1 MGWYP
6 NFWGGDT
13 AQMGLW
19 DGNGSEGKWREL
31 RWVGSWEALAHT
43 IQGRSGWRIMIKPP
57 DWFEDLRKIGPNH
70 RVRSAKGGKTLYFP
84 HSRMMRRNMLMVVSV
99 GRWSRV
105 PWIIS
110 EFPEYIMHWGSR
122 KYLGASEDQEEFP
135 TFQATDFP
143 GTQEEHLEK
152 PWTLEWGRIQ
162 GACVDDWHRSERR
175 CAALMVEEPPGTRC
189 SLEHI
194 WILMWLRDTPRVES
208 LINWTWVPTCVG
220 LKSKSISNAEINLFF
235 VHLTVHTLGIL
246 MIFEKVVIKHVSET
260 WKTET
265 REYKVQKTSNF
276 KPLGAGWGNLKRS
289 VLFRRES
296 AFQKCFLNYIRK

>member
-110 EFPEYIMHWGSR
+110 EYPGVYYALGQQKVSRCLWGSR
-122 KYLGASEDQEEFP
+122 RVSHISSCRFSRDPGGAPGKAMDSRMRKDTGGLCGWLASQWAEVCSSNGGGATRDQMLLG
-135 TFQATDFP
+135 T
-143 GTQEEHLEK
+143 HLNSYVT
-152 PWTLEWGRIQ
+152 PWHTKSGIPNQLNLSPHLCGLEIEVNIKCRNKSVF
-162 GACVDDWHRSERR
+162 CTPD
-175 CAALMVEEPPGTRC
+175 CAYFGHFNDLWKSGYKTC
-189 SLEHI
+189 FWDLK
-194 WILMWLRDTPRVES
+194 
-208 LINWTWVPTCVG
+208 NWNKGV
-220 LKSKSISNAEINLFF
+220 
-235 VHLTVHTLGIL
+235 
-246 MIFEKVVIKHVSET
+246 
-260 WKTET
+260 
-265 REYKVQKTSNF
+265 
-276 KPLGAGWGNLKRS
+276 
-289 VLFRRES
+289 
-296 AFQKCFLNYIRK
+296 